1 MLLNG
6 QKCNKDEVVV
16 LDFVIDQ
23 ALFVLIKL
31 VCYFKKEVY
40 VLCDQVI
47 ILKIDT
53 HFNSYKETPS
63 VVLDLVNLSD
73 LCDYHPLGIY
83 EISSTKF
90 VTLFHSI
97 DCVMYCS
104 FISLSLKPECTGS

>member
-1 MLLNG
+1 MKS

-16 LDFVIDQ
+16 LDFAIDES
-23 ALFVLIKL
+23 LFVLIKL

-53 HFNSYKETPS
+53 HFNSYKVTPS
-63 VVLDLVNLSD
+63 GVLDLVNLSD
-73 LCDYHPLGIY
+73 LYDYHPLGIY

-90 VTLFHSI
+90 VTLFQSI
-97 DCVMYCS
+97 DCVM
-104 FISLSLKPECTGS
+104 